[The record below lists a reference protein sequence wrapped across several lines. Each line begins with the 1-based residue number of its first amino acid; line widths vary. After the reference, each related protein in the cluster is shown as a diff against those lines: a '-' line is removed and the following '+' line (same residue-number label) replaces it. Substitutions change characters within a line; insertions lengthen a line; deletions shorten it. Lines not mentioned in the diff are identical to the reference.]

1 MTWLES
7 GGRDP
12 EPAGLRLRALLE
24 RPAILPVP
32 GAHHALAAL
41 MAKRAGFEALYL
53 SGAALTASMGL
64 PDLGVMTLDELC
76 FFTRTI
82 HRACDLPLL
91 VDADTGYGEALN
103 VMRTVRE
110 LEAAGAAALQLEDQE
125 LPKKCGHLSDKR
137 LVSPDAMAAKI
148 EAASRAR
155 SHALIIAR
163 TDAAAAGLD
172 AAIARARLYVEAGA
186 DIVFPEALTAEDQ
199 FRAFARAVDAPLLA
213 NMTEFGRTPQFTAA
227 EFETMGYKV
236 VIWPVSSLRVAAR
249 AISDLY
255 ARMRSEGS
263 AAGAL
268 ERMQTRAELY
278 DLLGYHRFE
287 ALDRSIARSVLPGE
301 PEDREKPEP
310 GRKA

>member
-301 PEDREKPEP
+301 PGEREKPQP